1 MLCTS
6 SLGNMAHLPH
16 RELDVAAMK
25 GLSHPLRVQL
35 FDKLSELGP
44 MTASQL
50 AELLGESS
58 GATSY
63 HLRQLARHGL
73 VREVEGR
80 GTARERWWERV
91 PVAVTITDRGPNDT
105 PAGRQL
111 AEDLSRRQID
121 VESQNARDFVRY
133 ARDRLPARWS
143 EVNDFSL
150 SNQHLPPEVLEELIS
165 RYHDLLQEV
174 VGPYRGKQLP
184 GTRPVQIQFNAFALI
199 GGEEVTE

>member
-1 MLCTS
+1 
-6 SLGNMAHLPH
+6 MAHLPH